1 VGIWFAHKSAVT
13 IKRIRRC
20 AVVLAVV
27 ARTAAAQDTAR
38 VQIKYESP
46 ALASLIAEA
55 ARVNAQI
62 PERLRAYRARVESE
76 MSIALLDSGGRERTA
91 QLEQIASDVR
101 WISPTRYDQRVVG
114 YRFQAIGPMFSL
126 LSIFGGWTTPTLYGN
141 RLQLGVTG
149 STDRNNWPPRDT
161 STFAIH
167 PLSPLRD
174 RYYKFEGG
182 DTAVTLY
189 SRGRRIPVVRVRVT
203 PRSDVSGDAL
213 LFFGDMHLD
222 ADRKQ
227 IVRMRGR
234 MVEVRNGH
242 VTLKSGSRIPGVG
255 GASFV
260 ELVNVEVNGEYW
272 LPAYQRTELQARIA
286 LFGELRTMVR
296 IVSRFHDYR
305 ANDSSWEAAVESPAY
320 AGHHLTFAPSDSL
333 TRFHDWRQPLGAIST
348 EAQYADFDDL
358 APESWRTVGA
368 ATMRFR
374 PRSFGEVFR
383 FNRIE
388 GVFTGLA
395 AEHAFRDA
403 APGLAIRGSLGWAWS
418 ERTARGMLGIQRTLG
433 RTTTGVRV
441 ERTLAHTNDFQLPL
455 SWGATVSA
463 LLGSQDDF
471 DYLDRRTASLSIMQ
485 ALGAKRQ
492 SLVRLEIGPASDRAV
507 KRNISRGLYVDR
519 DGFRP
524 NRGIRPG
531 NYFRSVAELELNP
544 EVSGIF
550 VDRGIGARIH
560 YERADGDVRW
570 QRLEVRTAVRRE
582 LGPFQLYGRGD
593 VGTLLGSPAPQ
604 VMFEIGSGQGLSA
617 YGYKEFAG
625 DRAAIVR
632 TVVGYTFPFL
642 RAPMRLPSQLF
653 VPGLAPGIA
662 AGIHGAW
669 TEVSSSAAQRALLE
683 LGTTTDSATG
693 IATPLSR
700 PTDGMRATAE
710 VLLTFFSGAL
720 AVGVSRPID
729 HSGSWKFTGRIGQGF

>member
-1 VGIWFAHKSAVT
+1 VGIWLAHQSAVT
-13 IKRIRRC
+13 IKGIRRC

-76 MSIALLDSGGRERTA
+76 MSIALLDSGGRERTV

-101 WISPTRYDQRVVG
+101 WLTPNRYDQRVVG
-114 YRFQAIGPMFSL
+114 YRYQAIGPMFSL

-471 DYLDRRTASLSIMQ
+471 DYLDRRTASVSIMQ

-570 QRLEVRTAVRRE
+570 QRLELRTAVRRE

-669 TEVSSSAAQRALLE
+669 TEVSSRAAQRALLE
-683 LGTTTDSATG
+683 LGTTTDSVTG
-693 IATPLSR
+693 LTTPLSR
-700 PTDGMRATAE
+700 PTDGMRASAE